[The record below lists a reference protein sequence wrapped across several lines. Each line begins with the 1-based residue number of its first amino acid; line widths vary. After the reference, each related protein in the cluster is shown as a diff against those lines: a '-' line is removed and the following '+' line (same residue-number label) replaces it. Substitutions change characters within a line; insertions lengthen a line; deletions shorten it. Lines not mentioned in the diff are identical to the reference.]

1 MIVVTINENRTND
14 IQRSEEEDRQL
25 KSTATTNTVP
35 WQVTEQ
41 TILDLEYRRA

>member
-1 MIVVTINENRTND
+1 MTPRTSVAVNENGTNY

-35 WQVTEQ
+35 
-41 TILDLEYRRA
+41 